1 LRNKQPDSAEQ
12 QVGSVLVSKAYR
24 IGFARTA
31 LLRETVVVAQLFN
44 ELKDWSQVK
53 QTVIADNVLQA
64 RAIRTGSIIFSEI
77 HKRLT
82 LLTDEQIELIGEDS
96 PQDVRQ
102 LVWIGICK
110 QYQFIGE
117 FSVEVLA
124 AAVASRRYEITYD
137 DYGYFFNA
145 KAEWH
150 PKLEQISDKTRSNSR
165 QMLFQMMRQCELLN
179 DSGQLIPQLLSAA
192 IQNCSPESDL
202 AFIPGAIR
210 L

>member
-1 LRNKQPDSAEQ
+1 VA
-12 QVGSVLVSKAYR
+12 KAYK

-31 LLRETVVVAQLFN
+31 LLRETVVVAQLFS

-53 QTVIADNVLQA
+53 QRVMEDNVLQT
-64 RAIRTGSIIFSEI
+64 RASRTSSIIYNEI
-77 HKRLT
+77 HKRLKA
-82 LLTDEQIELIGEDS
+82 LSNDQIELIAEDF

-117 FSVEVLA
+117 FSVEVLGA
-124 AAVASRRYEITYD
+124 ASASGRYEITYD

-150 PKLEQISDKTRSNSR
+150 PELEQISDKTRSNSR

-179 DSGQLIPQLLSAA
+179 DNDQLIPQMISAA
-192 IQNCSPESDL
+192 VQNCSPDSDL